1 LGHTKDVLEVQLYC
15 SARITYPGGATRNY
29 WATDSRYPYYGGMR
43 RDFVEVDF
51 GEGKRAMAQLV
62 AFVHLRSL
70 PEKELATQKK
80 IVLVRWL
87 TTSPKSLAEG
97 REFDRPLLPYPL
109 SNNHCLWTWAK
120 LPRMRSMFLRRGFNR
135 SLPRLTDSWP
145 QELQVRLLH
154 KEKYAFYDVINIDS
168 IIRHANVSQDP
179 TTGHMLQTLQI
190 I

>member
-1 LGHTKDVLEVQLYC
+1 VLEVQLYC